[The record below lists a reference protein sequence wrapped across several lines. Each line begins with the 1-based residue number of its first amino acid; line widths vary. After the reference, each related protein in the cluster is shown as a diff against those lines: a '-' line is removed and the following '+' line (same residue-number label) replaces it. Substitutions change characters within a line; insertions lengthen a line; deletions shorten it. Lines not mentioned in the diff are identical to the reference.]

1 MGFWDITAGTLAQPI
16 GEAIVGQ
23 HLAKQQFNRQKELM
37 ALQLKNQQ
45 ILNAQ
50 GQQMQLDMWD
60 KTNYKEQMRQM
71 RMAGLNPA
79 LLYGRSGGGG
89 ATTGSQSGGSAA
101 SGSASMAPMMD
112 LSVLNIARTKAE
124 IELIKA
130 QADNLRGKTPVT
142 GAQAENITADT
153 NLKNLNAKMLTE
165 NMGTFLKTAEATLTK
180 LVTDTQ
186 AQIANIAN
194 TTTDTQKKEAEITN
208 LKKDLEAK
216 EMQISLM
223 VVEKTLKEKQINL
236 TEEQTK
242 AIPVQLKQAWSKISN
257 EVRSLDQ
264 KDTELGQAA
273 EKLKQ
278 GWDQLNQNQQQLL
291 INIFEA
297 ELKKDMPSIT
307 NVLGGAV
314 KDVIG
319 SYLNLT
325 GREINS
331 PKLQK

>member
-1 MGFWDITAGTLAQPI
+1 MGFWDITAGSLMKPI
-16 GEAIVGQ
+16 MEGIYGQ
-23 HLAKQQFNRQKELM
+23 ITANQQFKRQKQVM
-37 ALQLKNQQ
+37 DLQMKNQQ
-45 ILNAQ
+45 ILNQQ
-50 GQQMQLDMWD
+50 GLDMQKDMWQH
-60 KTNYKEQMRQM
+60 TNYENQMKQLKA
-71 RMAGLNPA
+71 AGLNPA
-79 LLYGRSGGGG
+79 LIYGKGGQGG
-89 ATTGSQSGGSAA
+89 VTGSQGGGSASGGSVAQ
-101 SGSASMAPMMD
+101 APMMD
-112 LSVLNIARTKAE
+112 LSALNFAKVNAE
-124 IELIKA
+124 IDLIKA
-130 QADNLRGKTPVT
+130 QADNLRGKTPVPS
-142 GAQAENITADT
+142 AQEKNIIADT
-153 NLKNLNAKMLTE
+153 NLKELEGKMLKE
-165 NMGTFLKTAEATLTK
+165 NMGTFLKTAEATLNK

-194 TTTDTQKKEAEITN
+194 TTTDTQKKEQEITN

-216 EMQISLM
+216 EQQIALM
-223 VVEKTLKEKQINL
+223 VVEKTLKEKQVNL

-242 AIPVQLKQAWSKISN
+242 AIPVQLKQAWSKIDN

-297 ELKKDMPSIT
+297 ELKKDMPSIS
-307 NVLGGAV
+307 NVLGGAMR
-314 KDVIG
+314 DLIG